1 MTPEAEA
8 ATEEK
13 SGNDA
18 IGAKY
23 KEKYGKDKH
32 CGDDVAIL
40 MKAFCLG
47 EKNKIDP
54 EKLAQVASDNGLD
67 IKKWAHLNIGMQR
80 MTVGNILRGMHN
92 KGKDITIGED
102 VVEGAETET
111 D

>member
-1 MTPEAEA
+1 MAEA

-13 SGNDA
+13 TGNDA

-54 EKLAQVASDNGLD
+54 AKLAKVAKDNGLD

-80 MTVGNILRGMHN
+80 MTVGNILRGKHN
-92 KGKDITIGED
+92 KGEDVTIGDD
-102 VVEGAETET
+102 VVEGADQDSE
-111 D
+111 